1 MTRFRFGWL
10 QIVLGLVLLA
20 IAISWR
26 GVMWVMAWPALAVIV
41 IGFGYLGLGPSIF
54 GKQPDGSLQPLR
66 ALVLLPYHVVAFLR
80 MHWDAWRHQEDAW
93 NEVAP
98 GLYLGR
104 RTMGALPSETR
115 VVVDLTAE
123 LPAIR
128 GVKASVE
135 TGVLRYFV
143 LPTLDATAPEDVA
156 FARLVEDIAAQEGV
170 IFIHC
175 AAGHGRSATLA
186 AALVV
191 ARALAIDAKS
201 AEAHLKLARP
211 LVHLHREQRALV
223 DRFAESHARQ
233 NKLPVSLA
241 GQKLLVSLAGQTPV
255 SLTAK
260 DST

>member
-10 QIVLGLVLLA
+10 QIALGLVLLT
-20 IAISWR
+20 IAFSWQ

-41 IGFGYLGLGPSIF
+41 IGFGYLGLGPGIF

-66 ALVLLPYHVVAFLR
+66 ALALLPYHVVAFLR
-80 MHWDAWRHQEDAW
+80 MHWDAWRHREDAW

-104 RTMGALPSETR
+104 RTMGALPKETR

-123 LPAIR
+123 LPAIQ
-128 GVKASVE
+128 GVKASVR
-135 TGVLRYFV
+135 TGALRYVV
-143 LPTLDATAPEDVA
+143 LPTLDATAPEEVA
-156 FARLVEDIAAQEGV
+156 FIQLVQELASQEGV

-186 AALVV
+186 AAIVV
-191 ARALAIDAKS
+191 ARALAADATS
-201 AEAHLKLARP
+201 AEAHLKRSRP

-223 DRFAESHARQ
+223 DRFAETHAQSARA
-233 NKLPVSLA
+233 KEH
-241 GQKLLVSLAGQTPV
+241 LV
-255 SLTAK
+255 
-260 DST
+260 